1 MQLPTALAEFLK
13 NNPSAHVVMAGFTD
27 NVSAEANNL
36 PLSKRRVE
44 GVATYLE
51 QQGMGMDCMTLLWHE
66 MTNPLADNS
75 TPEGRAKN
83 RRVEVA
89 VGGS

>member
-1 MQLPTALAEFLK
+1 VQLPTALAEFLK

-27 NVSAEANNL
+27 NVSAEAYNL

-44 GVATYLE
+44 GVAKYLE
-51 QQGMGMDCMTLLWHE
+51 QQGMGMDCMTLLWHGQ
-66 MTNPLADNS
+66 TNPLANIS

-83 RRVEVA
+83 RRLEVA